1 MIRLLYTIFVKV
13 ALSFAV
19 FSVFF
24 GCTDSSVGNDISV
37 RQGYSLSS
45 PSISYSE
52 PSGAAIAFATDS
64 LGRIWI
70 GKGDGLSCYNGS
82 FYMVYGKDGAGISL
96 PDAHIRDL
104 FFSSEG
110 KLWIADNSGLRYME
124 DGKIT
129 TVESAG
135 NAVVMRVKE
144 GLDGRILFTTNRGV
158 GCYEPGADVSFF
170 SRGGLEYT
178 SFIDIAPSGE
188 IWTATHY
195 REVNRIM
202 VLSPGMDLLEEYPL
216 DRYVEVRD
224 LRIMDDGTVWVLHEK
239 GLMIFDSQSHKT
251 LPVPEELFS
260 LVDGQD
266 PVFARQYTDGN
277 VLVGLRGKGCF
288 SYSRG
293 KDTAVRIFPNLAL
306 PSDYYTCH
314 VTEDGDVLLSDDLG
328 PTIRMRGDKG
338 FRNIISAIQPDY
350 YSNSNE
356 ICTDASGNIWIARG
370 KWLLGYDPSSG
381 EVFQRISNEAGF
393 VFVQSD
399 GEGKLFAN
407 VGRETLIMYT
417 LEGNRAVYSGQRSF
431 PGRTLDRLFVTFDRT
446 LWYGFSDHLHSVD
459 LSGGAEKDYE
469 VEPGSFMIQDR
480 GNGKLYLF
488 SPSGQY
494 ECGDS
499 IERVSLFSGVEGRV
513 SCLMTMSDGSK
524 FVGTRSNGLQVVN
537 TSGEVLHMGKDE
549 GLPSFE
555 IRSVIEDR
563 SGIIWI
569 ATPDHITR
577 YNPSTGTVRSYSCS
591 GFSSSRPF
599 SWNQAYI
606 GSDGNLYFCG
616 EGGVAMVDTSIE
628 EEKESARFVSVE
640 YLSVDGEVR
649 IPVPNSLVLSHNEN
663 DLRFGFASYSE
674 DGPIESVYSYR
685 LEGLDHD
692 WIYSV
697 SPEVTY
703 SSLRPGRY
711 RFILRSGMAWE
722 ESEVETSIP
731 FRIKPHPL
739 ASVPALLLYFALA
752 LMLALQLVRLYT
764 DRKIHREQL
773 SAAAEREKM
782 KQDEIDYLTNLAH
795 ELRNPLTMIYGPIRQ
810 MVEKGNMPDEERNM
824 LRVAKN
830 AASRLRTLTDEIL
843 NISSDH
849 EVKETLKVSMT
860 DLSTLVSALAE
871 NYRYAFNEK
880 GVSLQS
886 DVPKGIKGWADED
899 KVYKILTNLLSNAV
913 KYTPEGGK
921 VAVCLSMV
929 DDGKAAISVS
939 DNGPGVPEGKRE
951 EIFGRFERGEADKRV
966 EGSGVGLNYARALSE
981 VHKGTLE
988 YSPSSSGG
996 SVFTLTIPVSEDAY
1010 TESEKVERTS
1020 SSEILSHV
1028 IDSRMGGDPSR
1039 KTVVVVEDNPEI
1051 NLYLK
1056 YLFSGKYNVI
1066 SDSDGKS
1073 AFDTLKTIIPDLVV
1087 SDLMMPGMDGMQ
1099 LCAAIKEDE
1108 NLRHIPVILL
1118 TAKTDD
1124 DTAVESLRGG
1134 ADAFIPKPFDP
1145 SFLLASV
1152 ENLIRNRERMQEKAL
1167 KVVSKAL
1174 AEEDSPANTSPDS
1187 SFSDRD
1193 REFLGKLSGII
1204 SDNISN
1210 AKFTIDD
1217 LAKQLFMSYSSLYA
1231 STKTLTGL
1239 TPMAFLVRNRMTKAR
1254 ELIEEGRLSMT
1265 EIADMV
1271 GYGSL
1276 SHFSREFKK
1285 FYGENPT
1292 SIQKKGPKNAE

>member
-1 MIRLLYTIFVKV
+1 MT
-13 ALSFAV
+13 
-19 FSVFF
+19 
-24 GCTDSSVGNDISV
+24 
-37 RQGYSLSS
+37 
-45 PSISYSE
+45 
-52 PSGAAIAFATDS
+52 AFATDS
-64 LGRIWI
+64 VGRTWI
-70 GKGDGLSCYNGS
+70 GKGNGLSCYNGS
-82 FYMVYGKDGAGISL
+82 FYMLYGTEGDGPTL

-104 FFSSEG
+104 CFSSDG
-110 KLWIADNSGLRYME
+110 ILWIADNSGLRRMK
-124 DGKIT
+124 DGAIS
-129 TVESAG
+129 TVEKAG
-135 NAVVMRVKE
+135 NSVVMKIKE
-144 GLDGRILFTTNRGV
+144 SPEGKILFTTGRGV
-158 GCYEPGADVSFF
+158 GCYDLRDSVSFF
-170 SRGGLEYT
+170 ISSGLEYT
-178 SFIDIAPSGE
+178 PYLDIAPSGE

-202 VLSPGMDLLEEYPL
+202 VLSPTMSLLDEYPL

-224 LRIMDDGTVWVLHEK
+224 LRIMDDGTVWVLHDK
-239 GLMIFDSQSHKT
+239 GLTVFDHQTHRSV
-251 LPVPEELFS
+251 PVPPGLHS
-260 LVDGQD
+260 LLDGQD

-288 SYSRG
+288 SYSRD
-293 KDTAVRIFPNLAL
+293 KDAAARIFPNLAL
-306 PSDYYTCH
+306 PSGYYTCH
-314 VTEDGDVLLSDDLG
+314 VTEDGKVLLSDDVG
-328 PTIRMRGDKG
+328 PSIRLWEEKG
-338 FRNIISAIQPDY
+338 IRNIISAIQPDY
-350 YSNSNE
+350 YSDANE
-356 ICTDASGNIWIARG
+356 ICSDVNGNIWITRG

-381 EVFQRISNEAGF
+381 EVFQRIHNDAGF
-393 VFVQSD
+393 VSVVADRF
-399 GEGKLFAN
+399 GRLWAN
-407 VGRETLIMYT
+407 VAREALIMYT
-417 LEGNRAVYSGQRSF
+417 LVGKEAGYSGIRKF
-431 PGRTLDRLFVTFDRT
+431 PDKTLDHLFVSPEGI
-446 LWYGFSDHLHSVD
+446 LWYGFRGHLHSID
-459 LSGGAEKDYE
+459 FSSGAENDFD
-469 VEPGSFMIQDR
+469 VEPDSFMIQDR

-499 IERVSLFSGVEGRV
+499 FERVSLFSGVEGRV
-513 SCLMTMSDGSK
+513 SCLMTMSDGRM
-524 FVGTRSNGLQVVN
+524 FVGTRSDGLQIVN
-537 TSGEVLHMGKDE
+537 SSGEIFHLGKKE
-549 GLPSFE
+549 GFPAME
-555 IRSVIEDR
+555 IRSVIED
-563 SGIIWI
+563 SGGIIWI
-569 ATPDHITR
+569 ATPDRITR
-577 YNPSTGTVRSYSCS
+577 YNPENGSVRFYTCP

-606 GSDGNLYFCG
+606 GSDGNVYLCG
-616 EGGVAMVDTSIE
+616 EGGVAMVDTSTE
-628 EEKESARFVSVE
+628 EEKESSYHVRVE
-640 YLSVDGEVR
+640 YLSVNGKVMA
-649 IPVPNSLVLSHNEN
+649 PVPNSLDLSHDER
-663 DLRFGFASYSE
+663 DLRLCFASYSD
-674 DGPIESVYSYR
+674 DGPVESIYSYR
-685 LEGLDHD
+685 LEGLDKD

-703 SSLRPGRY
+703 TSLRPGKY
-711 RFILRSGMAWE
+711 EFMLRSGSAWGN
-722 ESEVETSIP
+722 SEAEMSIP

-764 DRKIHREQL
+764 DRTVHREQL

-849 EVKETLKVSMT
+849 EVKETLKVSLT

-921 VAVCLSMV
+921 VAVGLSMV

-951 EIFGRFERGEADKRV
+951 EIFGRFERGEADQRV

-996 SVFTLTIPVSEDAY
+996 SVFTLTVPVSEDAY

-1039 KTVVVVEDNPEI
+1039 KTVLVVEDNPEI
-1051 NLYLK
+1051 NLYLR
-1056 YLFSGKYNVI
+1056 YILSGKYNVI

-1145 SFLLASV
+1145 SILLASV
-1152 ENLIRNRERMQEKAL
+1152 ENLIRNRERMQEKPL

-1210 AKFTIDD
+1210 AEFTIDD

-1239 TPMAFLVRNRMTKAR
+1239 TPMAFLVRNRMTKAK

-1292 SIQKKGPKNAE
+1292 SIQKKGTKNAE

>member
-1 MIRLLYTIFVKV
+1 
-13 ALSFAV
+13 
-19 FSVFF
+19 
-24 GCTDSSVGNDISV
+24 
-37 RQGYSLSS
+37 
-45 PSISYSE
+45 
-52 PSGAAIAFATDS
+52 
-64 LGRIWI
+64 
-70 GKGDGLSCYNGS
+70 
-82 FYMVYGKDGAGISL
+82 MVYGKDGSGISL

-144 GLDGRILFTTNRGV
+144 GLDGKIFFTTLKGI
-158 GCYEPGADVSFF
+158 GCYEIGGETVFF
-170 SRGGLEYT
+170 SRSGLEYT

-188 IWTATHY
+188 IWCSTHL
-195 REVNRIM
+195 REVNSVVVI
-202 VLSPGMDLLEEYPL
+202 SPGMELLEEYPL
-216 DRYVEVRD
+216 GRYAEVRD
-224 LRIMDDGTVWVLHEK
+224 LRIMDDGTVWVLCDT
-239 GLMIFDSQSHKT
+239 GLTVFDASTRKP
-251 LPVPEELFS
+251 LPVPSGLSS
-260 LVDGQD
+260 LLEGED
-266 PVFARQYTDGN
+266 PVFVRQFTDDN
-277 VLVGLRGKGCF
+277 VLVGLRGKGFF
-288 SYSRG
+288 SYSRSA
-293 KDTAVRIFPNLAL
+293 DAATRIFPNLAL
-306 PSDYYTCH
+306 PAGYYTCD
-314 VTEDGDVLLSDDLG
+314 VSPDGKVFLSDDVG
-328 PTIRMRGDKG
+328 PSMRIWSRKE
-338 FRNIISAIQPDY
+338 FRNIISSIQPDY
-350 YSNSNE
+350 YSSSNE
-356 ICTDASGNIWIARG
+356 ICADGWGNIWIARG

-381 EVFQRISNEAGF
+381 EVFRRIHNDEGF
-393 VFVQSD
+393 ISVISD
-399 GEGKLFAN
+399 GKNSIWAN
-407 VGRETLIMYT
+407 VGREAIVKYRIRGKETEYLGTRRFPDQSINRIYVSSEGMLWFTVSGHVRSIDTLNGDEKEYD
-417 LEGNRAVYSGQRSF
+417 LGQPS
-431 PGRTLDRLFVTFDRT
+431 
-446 LWYGFSDHLHSVD
+446 SI
-459 LSGGAEKDYE
+459 
-469 VEPGSFMIQDR
+469 IQDR
-480 GNGKLYLF
+480 GNGRIYLIG
-488 SPSGQY
+488 PGGQY
-494 ECGDS
+494 ECTDTLES
-499 IERVSLFSGVEGRV
+499 VSLFSGVEGRV
-513 SCLMTMSDGSK
+513 SCLATISDGRT
-524 FVGTRSNGLQVVN
+524 FIGTRSDGIQIV
-537 TSGEVLHMGKDE
+537 TPSGEVFRVGKDE
-549 GLPSFE
+549 GLPSME
-555 IRSVIEDR
+555 IRSIIEDR
-563 SGIIWI
+563 GGIIWV
-569 ATPDHITR
+569 ATPDRITR
-577 YNPSTGTVRSYSCS
+577 YDPSNGAVRSYSCS
-591 GFSSSRPF
+591 GFSSARPF
-599 SWNQAYI
+599 SWNQAYV
-606 GSDGNLYFCG
+606 GSDGNVYFCG
-616 EGGVAMVDTSIE
+616 EGGVAKVDTSMAGE
-628 EEKESARFVSVE
+628 MESEHSVRIE
-640 YLSVDGEVR
+640 YLSVGGEVR
-649 IPVPNSLVLSHNEN
+649 MPVPQSLTLSNKER

-674 DGPIESVYSYR
+674 DGPTESVYSYR
-685 LEGLDHD
+685 LEGLDRD
-692 WIYSV
+692 WIFSV

-703 SSLRPGRY
+703 PSLQPGRY
-711 RFILRSGMAWE
+711 KFVLRSGIAWE
-722 ESEVETSIP
+722 GSEVETSIP

-739 ASVPALLLYFALA
+739 ASTPALLLYFALA
-752 LMLALQLVRLYT
+752 LLLAIQLVKLYT

-773 SAAAEREKM
+773 SAANEREKM
-782 KQDEIDYLTNLAH
+782 KQDVIDYLTNVAH
-795 ELRNPLTMIYGPIRQ
+795 ELRNPLTMIYGPIDQ
-810 MVEKGNMPDEERNM
+810 LSEDDNVPEEERGM
-824 LRVAKN
+824 LQVAKN
-830 AASRLRTLTDEIL
+830 AALRLKNLTDEIL
-843 NISSDH
+843 NISSDR

-921 VAVCLSMV
+921 VAVGLSMV

-951 EIFGRFERGEADKRV
+951 EIFGRFERAEADQRV
-966 EGSGVGLNYARALSE
+966 EGSGVGLNYAKALSE

-996 SVFTLTIPVSEDAY
+996 SVFTLTVPVSEDAY

-1056 YLFSGKYNVI
+1056 YIFSGKYNVI

-1145 SFLLASV
+1145 SILLASV

-1239 TPMAFLVRNRMTKAR
+1239 TPMAFLVRNRMTKAK

-1265 EIADMV
+1265 EIADKV

-1292 SIQKKGPKNAE
+1292 SIQKKGTKNAE